1 MLPPEMHP
9 KIVLLLTQSLG
20 MSSLEILNPETP
32 LAFLPKQDAD
42 RYEVSRHIYLATL
55 GAFIWDILTHLPEE
69 YRLLSKSR
77 LALPTM
83 AYFFSRVASLA
94 YIITSVVFQISTVR
108 SCQALQVAIGWCY
121 CAAVSSSSFLFFFRV
136 RALFE
141 RRLIVVVFF
150 FISWLAVLGGTM
162 IVPFSI
168 TGGHIGNTQYC
179 INTSVK
185 PVNSAAVAISSFNDA
200 LVLAAVSWRIIV
212 SMSLEESFRGRL
224 RTLIG
229 RGSLPTLS
237 KAVLQSGQQYYFIT
251 VGSNILTLVMI
262 LIPGIP
268 PVYHAMFTVPNVVL
282 MNSMAC
288 RVYRQIKFG
297 HILAI
302 HTVYSVGASTVP
314 RISTHRASSMS
325 TSAPDNGVRSLVG
338 GIEITKAVDVVCD
351 IPMEV
356 VLHNDVKGQI
366 PFGELA

>member
-1 MLPPEMHP
+1 
-9 KIVLLLTQSLG
+9 
-20 MSSLEILNPETP
+20 MSSPVILNFETP
-32 LAFLPKQDAD
+32 MAFLPKQDAD

-69 YRLLSKSR
+69 YKLVFKSR

-83 AYFFSRVASLA
+83 AYFFSRIASLA

-108 SCQALQVAIGWCY
+108 SCQALQVVIGWCY
-121 CAAVSSSSFLFFFRV
+121 CAAISSSSFLFFFRV

-141 RRLIVVVFF
+141 GQLIIVVFF

-168 TGGHIGNTQYC
+168 TGSHIGNTQYC
-179 INTSVK
+179 INTSIK

-200 LVLAAVSWRIIV
+200 KLVLAAVSWRIIV

-224 RTLIG
+224 RTLVG

-268 PVYHAMFTVPNVVL
+268 PVYHAMFAVPNVML

-297 HILAI
+297 HIP
-302 HTVYSVGASTVP
+302 TVYSMGVSTAHW
-314 RISTHRASSMS
+314 IST
-325 TSAPDNGVRSLVG
+325 P
-338 GIEITKAVDVVCD
+338 
-351 IPMEV
+351 
-356 VLHNDVKGQI
+356 
-366 PFGELA
+366 GELDVD